1 VIVTH
6 KMGGIYA
13 LNDGYTWDHLIDIHI
28 YIYIYMYIYIYIN
41 IHIHT
46 YTHPKLIHDI
56 GISHRFTYFG
66 CSYPIHG
73 FA

>member
-1 VIVTH
+1 MIVTH
-6 KMGGIYA
+6 EMGGIYA
-13 LNDGYTWDHLIDIHI
+13 LNDGYTWDHLIDI
-28 YIYIYMYIYIYIN
+28 YIYIYTYT
-41 IHIHT
+41 HIHTYT